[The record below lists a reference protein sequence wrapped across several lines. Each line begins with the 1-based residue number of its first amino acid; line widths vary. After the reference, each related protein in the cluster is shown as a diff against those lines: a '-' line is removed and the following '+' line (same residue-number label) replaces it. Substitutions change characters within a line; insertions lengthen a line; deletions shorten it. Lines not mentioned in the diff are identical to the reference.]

1 MIETIGWIIIVIGV
15 LFDLLGGLGLVRL
28 PDLYNRMQAATK
40 CVTLGTCGI
49 MLGIF
54 LITGFSAIGIKALV
68 CALFVL
74 FTMPVAAHALSRSS
88 LSFGIKLWKGSVVDK
103 LGEDKKGEPQIEK
116 SNADECRKT
125 AEEAD

>member
-1 MIETIGWIIIVIGV
+1 MIDVLGWVSLCAGV
-15 LFDLLGGLGLVRL
+15 GFTLLGCLGLVRF

-54 LITGFSAIGIKALV
+54 LIAGFGPLGIKALL

-74 FTMPVAAHALSRSS
+74 LTVPVAAHALARGS
-88 LSFGIKLWKGSVVDK
+88 LIFGVKLWKETVKDEFTDDRG
-103 LGEDKKGEPQIEK
+103 GESIIEGPK
-116 SNADECRKT
+116 
-125 AEEAD
+125 

>member
-15 LFDLLGGLGLVRL
+15 FFDLLGSLGLVRF

-49 MLGIF
+49 MVGIF
-54 LITGFSAIGIKALV
+54 LITGFSSMGIKALI
-68 CALFVL
+68 CALFIL

-88 LSFGIKLWKGSVVDK
+88 LISGIKMWKGTVIDK
-103 LGEDKKGEPQIEK
+103 LGEDKGKEQIEK
-116 SNADECRKT
+116 DEK
-125 AEEAD
+125 A

>member
-1 MIETIGWIIIVIGV
+1 MIEVLGWVCLCTGV
-15 LFDLLGGLGLVRL
+15 GFTLLGCLGLVRF

-54 LITGFSAIGIKALV
+54 LRTGFSALGVKALV

-74 FTMPVAAHALSRSS
+74 ITVPVAAHALARGS
-88 LSFGIKLWKGSVVDK
+88 LIFGVRLWKDTVKDEFTDDRG
-103 LGEDKKGEPQIEK
+103 GESIIEG
-116 SNADECRKT
+116 RK
-125 AEEAD
+125 